1 MFIVIKSLLRALI
14 LPPAGPLILA
24 LAGTLLLASRAAGAL
39 RRAAWTLLVAGLSLL
54 WLLSTPAVA
63 QALSRMAVRYPALD
77 PGRPLQAQ
85 AIVILGGPE
94 AFDNVPEYGG
104 PAAGLD
110 LLARVHYAAFLARRT
125 SLPVLVSGTPE
136 ETQAMRATLARDFG
150 IEVRWV
156 EDRSRDTFENAHLS
170 TALLRAAGLRRIL
183 LVTSAEH
190 EWRAA
195 HEFAAAGLLVEPAP
209 VTAWARQGR
218 GLRHYVPDS
227 RALLQSRTALYEIL
241 GDWVRRF
248 FAATHL
254 RVQTP

>member
-1 MFIVIKSLLRALI
+1 MLIVIKSLLRTLI

-24 LAGTLLLASRAAGAL
+24 VAGTLLLAWRAGGAL
-39 RRAAWTLLVAGLSLL
+39 RRAAWTALVAGLSLL

-63 QALSRMAVRYPALD
+63 EALSRIAVRYPALD
-77 PGRPLQAQ
+77 PGRPVQAQ
-85 AIVILGGPE
+85 AIVILGGLE
-94 AFDNVPEYGG
+94 AFSNAPEYGG

-110 LLARVHYAAFLARRT
+110 LLARVHYGAFLARRT
-125 SLPVLVSGTPE
+125 ALPVLVSGTPE

-150 IEVRWV
+150 VEVRWV
-156 EDRSRDTFENAHLS
+156 EDHSRDTFENAQLS
-170 TALLRAAGLRRIL
+170 ARLLRPDGVRRIL

-209 VTAWARQGR
+209 VTAWPQRGR
-218 GLRHYVPDS
+218 GLMHYVPGS
-227 RALLQSRTALYEIL
+227 HALLQSGSALYEIL

-254 RVQTP
+254 RVQAS